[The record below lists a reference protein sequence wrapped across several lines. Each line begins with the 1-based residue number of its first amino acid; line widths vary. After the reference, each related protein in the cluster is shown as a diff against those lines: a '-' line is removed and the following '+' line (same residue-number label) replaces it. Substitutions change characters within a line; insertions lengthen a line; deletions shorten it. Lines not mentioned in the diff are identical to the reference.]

1 LGNLLYA
8 CLRGGEKM
16 SKVDI
21 GRARSLSIK
30 CLSEISWHDNDRMR
44 QDVRE
49 AGGLGV
55 DQFDVK
61 WTPEN
66 AAGVSSLVESVDG
79 EGRSRKLLMDVGWD
93 VEYMDRVFRRE
104 GVDRML
110 AAGEIDF
117 LYITHEHVDHLW
129 GLPAALRYRPDVK
142 ILIPT
147 GFSEKSKGVIRES
160 GHAGEVVELGPEA
173 PHILFPGCASVTFDV
188 PIFLKTHGEQVL
200 YFHVEGQG
208 MITVTGC
215 CHPGVIGLL
224 EYAEQNLDGF
234 AEFHGVYGGLHISPF
249 EEWGPAQEELLDRLQ
264 AFRLQRLACNH
275 CTGVLTV
282 QKMLER
288 GMPVVRGSGR
298 FGSKSELYLGNGDK
312 VVF

>member
-1 LGNLLYA
+1 
-8 CLRGGEKM
+8 M

-93 VEYMDRVFRRE
+93 VDYMDRVFRRE

-147 GFSEKSKGVIRES
+147 GFAEKSKGIIRES
-160 GHAGEVVELGPEA
+160 GHVGEVVELGPEA
-173 PHILFPGCASVTFDV
+173 PHILFPGCASVTFDI
-188 PIFLKTHGEQVL
+188 PIFLKTRGEQVL

-264 AFRLQRLACNH
+264 AYRLQRLACNH

-282 QKMLER
+282 RKMLER

-298 FGSKSELYLGNGDK
+298 FGSRSDLYLGNGDK